1 LEDADILEDAE
12 ADLLDETDDFVFA
25 VFEVPDPVALEA
37 FLEALDA
44 DTASEDDD
52 RGALEDAD
60 ILEDAEAD
68 LLDETD
74 DFVFAVF
81 EVPDPVALEAFLEAL
96 DADTASEDDDR
107 GALED
112 ADILED
118 AEADLLDE
126 TDDFVFAVFE
136 VPDPVALEADAA
148 LAVGGWDASDIDSM
162 AEPTEIPRETRS
174 V

>member
-1 LEDADILEDAE
+1 M
-12 ADLLDETDDFVFA
+12 
-25 VFEVPDPVALEA
+25 
-37 FLEALDA
+37 
-44 DTASEDDD
+44 
-52 RGALEDAD
+52 EDAD

>member
-1 LEDADILEDAE
+1 MEDADTLEDAE

-37 FLEALDA
+37 FLEEIADVLDA

-60 ILEDAEAD
+60 
-68 LLDETD
+68 T
-74 DFVFAVF
+74 
-81 EVPDPVALEAFLEAL
+81 
-96 DADTASEDDDR
+96 
-107 GALED
+107 
-112 ADILED
+112 LED

-148 LAVGGWDASDIDSM
+148 SAVGDWDASDIDSM
-162 AEPTEIPRETRS
+162 AAPTEIPRETRS